1 MKQFLR
7 SLWTLL
13 LLMMWCSVGFAA
25 AGDNFTLVTAES
37 ELKAG
42 DIIIIVNQ
50 KGKKALSTE
59 QRDSNRGACAITIS
73 GKNVTKADNTQ
84 EITLEGASGAWYFN
98 VGNGYLYAAS
108 SSYNHLKTQTKKD
121 DNSKAQ
127 ITISS
132 SSATIKF
139 LGENS
144 RNLLKYNSSGRIFSC
159 YNKGQSAVAIYKKK
173 IY

>member
-1 MKQFLR
+1 MKQHLR

-42 DIIIIVNQ
+42 DVIIIVNQ
-50 KGKKALSTE
+50 EEKKALSTN
-59 QRDSNRGACAITIS
+59 QKKNNRGATLVTIS
-73 GKNVTKADNTQ
+73 GNNVTSSDETQ

-108 SSYNHLKTQTKKD
+108 SSDNYLKTQSNKN
-121 DNSKAQ
+121 DNSKAS
-127 ITISS
+127 ITFD
-132 SSATIKF
+132 T
-139 LGENS
+139 
-144 RNLLKYNSSGRIFSC
+144 LLST
-159 YNKGQSAVAIYKKK
+159 K
-173 IY
+173 IR

>member
-50 KGKKALSTE
+50 EEKKALSTN
-59 QRDSNRGACAITIS
+59 Q
-73 GKNVTKADNTQ
+73 
-84 EITLEGASGAWYFN
+84 
-98 VGNGYLYAAS
+98 
-108 SSYNHLKTQTKKD
+108 
-121 DNSKAQ
+121 
-127 ITISS
+127 
-132 SSATIKF
+132 
-139 LGENS
+139 
-144 RNLLKYNSSGRIFSC
+144 
-159 YNKGQSAVAIYKKK
+159 KK
-173 IY
+173 ITAVKLL